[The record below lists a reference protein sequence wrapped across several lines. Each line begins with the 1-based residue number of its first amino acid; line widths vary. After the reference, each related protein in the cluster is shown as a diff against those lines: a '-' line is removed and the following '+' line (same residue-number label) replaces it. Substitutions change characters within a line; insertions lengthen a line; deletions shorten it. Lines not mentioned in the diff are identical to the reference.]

1 VDALIAVEA
10 GVSSLFNVEQTD
22 SQKLPS
28 MALDRGCLTAA
39 VFMSDDFQSHS
50 HAESKEEAMK
60 YSRACATG
68 LGAGAALMFLLD
80 PDRGRR
86 RRAWIRNKCVRIGK
100 KTERAMQ
107 TTSRDVRNRLQ
118 GLSGRFGHW
127 SKSVKRLTKSCHF
140 AS

>member
-1 VDALIAVEA
+1 MR
-10 GVSSLFNVEQTD
+10 F
-22 SQKLPS
+22 
-28 MALDRGCLTAA
+28 
-39 VFMSDDFQSHS
+39 
-50 HAESKEEAMK
+50 
-60 YSRACATG
+60 SRVYATG

-107 TTSRDVRNRLQ
+107 TASRDVRNRLH
-118 GLSGRFGHW
+118 GLSGSFGDW
-127 SKSVKRLTKSCHF
+127 SKGVKRLTKSCHF